1 MKLSIENLALSHGE
15 RRLLDGVDA
24 VLAPGKVTAIL
35 GAAGAGKAVLLRA
48 LAGREIGRAHV

>member
-48 LAGREIGRAHV
+48 LAGRDMVIFQ